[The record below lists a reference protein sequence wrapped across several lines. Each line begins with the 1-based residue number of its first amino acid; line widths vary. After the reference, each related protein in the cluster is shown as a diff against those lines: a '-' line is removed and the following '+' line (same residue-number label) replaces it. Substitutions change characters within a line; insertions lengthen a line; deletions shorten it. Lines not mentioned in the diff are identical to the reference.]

1 MTHSADARTRERFFV
16 VHGATGAQGAP
27 VVSALESTGL
37 PVRGLSRAEG
47 NLDDRD
53 ALATAYEGVTGAF
66 IHFPITP
73 DPAAPARWA
82 ENLAAVARPARAV
95 ISTSGGV
102 PGDATSPFGARR
114 LAALGDLAE
123 RLREAGVAVTV
134 LAPRLFLENLLLPPV
149 RETLAEEGVLAYPV
163 AADRPVA
170 WVSHLDVAEAAV
182 AALTHAT
189 PPSFVDVGAVPG
201 LTGAELAAQHGAAV
215 TYRAMPPVEFGK
227 LLAPILGEG
236 AAAGIQGLYQAVEA
250 RPDALAFTAETGTE
264 KLLGVRAR
272 SVRDWLAGLGSTPF
286 G

>member
-1 MTHSADARTRERFFV
+1 MTKIV

-27 VVSALESTGL
+27 VVRAVAAAGL

-47 NLDDRD
+47 DLDDR
-53 ALATAYEGVTGAF
+53 AGLGAAYEGATGAF

-102 PGDATSPFGARR
+102 PGDDTSPFGSQR
-114 LAALGDLAE
+114 LAALGELAE
-123 RLREAGVAVTV
+123 RLREAGVVVTV

-149 RETLAEEGVLAYPV
+149 QETLAGEGVLAYPV
-163 AADRPVA
+163 AADQPVA

-182 AALTHAT
+182 AALTHAS
-189 PPSFVDVGAVPG
+189 PPSFVDVGPVPG
-201 LTGAELAAQHGAAV
+201 LTGAELAAQHGAGV
-215 TYRAMPPVEFGK
+215 TYRAMPPAEFGA
-227 LLAPILGEG
+227 LLAPVLGEG
-236 AAAGIQGLYQAVEA
+236 AAAGIEGLYQAVAA
-250 RPDALAFTAETGTE
+250 RPDALAFTTETGTE
-264 KLLGVRAR
+264 KLLGVRSR
-272 SVRDWLAGLGSTPF
+272 SAGAWLAGLSGTPL

>member
-1 MTHSADARTRERFFV
+1 MTMI

-27 VVSALESTGL
+27 VVQALEAAGL
-37 PVRGLSRAEG
+37 PVRGLSRAQG
-47 NLDDRD
+47 DLDDRA
-53 ALATAYEGVTGAF
+53 ALAAAYEGATGAF

-82 ENLAAVARPARAV
+82 ENLAAVARPHRAV

-102 PGDATSPFGARR
+102 PGDPASPFGAPR

-123 RLREAGVAVTV
+123 RLCEAGVVVTV

-149 RETLAEEGVLAYPV
+149 RETLAREGVLTYPV
-163 AADRPVA
+163 VAEQPVA
-170 WVSHLDVAEAAV
+170 WSSHLDVADAAV
-182 AALTHAT
+182 AALTHAD

-201 LTGAELAAQHGAAV
+201 LTGADLAAEHGASV
-215 TYRAMPPVEFGK
+215 TYRAMSPVEFGG

-236 AAAGIQGLYQAVEA
+236 ASAGIQALYQAVSA
-250 RPDALAFTAETGTE
+250 RPDALAVTAETGTE

-272 SVRDWLAGLGSTPF
+272 SVRTWLEGLSAHPVG
-286 G
+286 

>member
-1 MTHSADARTRERFFV
+1 MTYI

-27 VVSALESTGL
+27 VVKALEAAGL

-47 NLDDRD
+47 DLDDRD
-53 ALATAYEGVTGAF
+53 ALTAAYEGATGAF

-82 ENLAAVARPARAV
+82 ENLAAVARPARVV

-102 PGDATSPFGARR
+102 PGDASSPFGAQR
-114 LAALGDLAE
+114 LTALGDLAE
-123 RLREAGVAVTV
+123 RLREAGVLVTV

-149 RETLAEEGVLAYPV
+149 QETLAAEGVLAYPV

-201 LTGAELAAQHGAAV
+201 LTGAELAEQHGAG
-215 TYRAMPPVEFGK
+215 YRAMPPTEFGE
-227 LLAPILGEG
+227 LLAPILGAG
-236 AAAGIQGLYQAVEA
+236 AAAGVQGLYQAVAA
-250 RPDALAFTAETGTE
+250 RPDALAFTAETGAE
-264 KLLGVRAR
+264 KLLGVRPR
-272 SVRDWLAGLGSTPF
+272 SVREWLAGLSGTPV